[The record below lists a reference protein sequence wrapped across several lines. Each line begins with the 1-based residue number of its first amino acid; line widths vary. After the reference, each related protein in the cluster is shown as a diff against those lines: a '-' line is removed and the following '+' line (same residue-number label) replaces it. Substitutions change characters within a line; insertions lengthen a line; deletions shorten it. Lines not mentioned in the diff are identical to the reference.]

1 MTVKMKQTK
10 RFAIMGLAAVLML
23 SLTACGTS
31 SAPSTGSSGA
41 SSTAHIT
48 LRLADDQPSNYPT
61 VVGDQKF
68 AQLVKQRSNGR
79 ITVSVYPNAQLGDEA
94 TVAEQVQLGAIDF
107 ARINAS
113 PLASF
118 DSQLNVLS
126 LPYLFNSSQ
135 QMWDV
140 LNGPIGNNLLST
152 LSTAKMV
159 GLTYYDSGA
168 RSFYNSKHPVIH
180 PSDLKGMKIRVQ
192 QSPIYID
199 LVKAL
204 GASPTPMAYGDVY
217 GALQTGVIDG
227 AENNWPSYYS
237 TNHYQVAKYFTEDDH
252 TRTPEILLAS
262 QISWN
267 KLSPAD
273 QKLIMQ
279 AAKDSQVTERQSWDQ
294 LEAKAK
300 KAVAANGN
308 VISQVNIAE
317 WQKAVQ
323 PLYTKYGSQ
332 FKTIIAQ
339 IRATK

>member
-1 MTVKMKQTK
+1 MKMKKAK
-10 RFAIMGLAAVLML
+10 RLAIVGLTIAAML
-23 SLTACGTS
+23 TLTACGTS
-31 SAPSTGSSGA
+31 TGQSTGSAGSA
-41 SSTAHIT
+41 SSGAHIT
-48 LRLADDQPSNYPT
+48 LRLADDQPTNYPT
-61 VVGDQKF
+61 VAGDQKF
-68 AQLVKQRSNGR
+68 ADLVKQRSNGR
-79 ITVSVYPNAQLGDEA
+79 ITVTVYPNAQLGDEA

-118 DSQLNVLS
+118 DKQLNVLN

-140 LNGPIGNNLLST
+140 LNGPIGDQILST

-168 RSFYNSKHPVIH
+168 RSFYNSKHAVVH

-192 QSPIYID
+192 QSPMYID

-262 QISWN
+262 QTSWN
-267 KLSPAD
+267 KLSAAD

-279 AAKDSQVTERQSWDQ
+279 AAKDSQAAERTSWTQ
-294 LEAKAK
+294 LENKAK
-300 KAVAANGN
+300 QEVTAHGN
-308 VISQVNIAE
+308 VISKVDVAE

-323 PLYTKYGSQ
+323 PLYDKYGSE
-332 FKTIIAQ
+332 FKDIIAK